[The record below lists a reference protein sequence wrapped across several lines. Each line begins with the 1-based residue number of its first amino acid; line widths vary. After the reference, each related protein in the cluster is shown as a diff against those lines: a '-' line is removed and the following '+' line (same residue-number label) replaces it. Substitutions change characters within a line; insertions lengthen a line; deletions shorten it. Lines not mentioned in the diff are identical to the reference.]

1 MILYALQCAN
11 RHAFE
16 AWFGSSAAYDAQVAA
31 GQVSCP
37 VCGST
42 EVTKAV
48 MAPALGKGTRA
59 GAEAE
64 TRAEAASP
72 EALLAEMRALRD
84 QLTKDADNVGEAFPE
99 EARRIYYSESPQRSI
114 YGKASPAEAK
124 ELAEEG
130 VPVLPLP
137 ALPEDKN

>member
-1 MILYALQCAN
+1 MILYALRCAN
-11 RHAFE
+11 GHAFE

-31 GQVSCP
+31 DQVSCP

-42 EVTKAV
+42 EIAKGV
-48 MAPALGKGTRA
+48 MAQALGKGTKN
-59 GAEAE
+59 GTEAE
-64 TRAEAASP
+64 TRAEATSP
-72 EALLAEMRALRD
+72 DALLAEMRALRD
-84 QLTKDADNVGEAFPE
+84 QLTKNADDVGEAFPE

-114 YGKASPAEAK
+114 YGKASPSEVK

-137 ALPEDKN
+137 VLPEDKN